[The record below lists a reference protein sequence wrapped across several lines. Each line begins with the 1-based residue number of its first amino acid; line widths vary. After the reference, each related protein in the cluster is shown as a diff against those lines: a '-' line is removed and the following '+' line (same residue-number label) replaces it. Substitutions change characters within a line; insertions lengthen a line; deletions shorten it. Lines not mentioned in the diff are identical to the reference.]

1 MQLNLNDNLWT
12 LHEIQLS
19 VPSAQDLFPQLSC
32 DLLPRF
38 KFVGKLAEHE
48 NGPLISSPYLGFVD
62 PLVLSWERKP
72 FLVERSNE

>member
-48 NGPLISSPYLGFVD
+48 NGPLISSLLGFCG
-62 PLVLSWERKP
+62 PLS
-72 FLVERSNE
+72 